1 MNKLWVSIE
10 SIVASW
16 SHSGSWAWKRDVALE
31 NPGSIKVCSWE
42 NHLEL
47 EDFPA
52 SHVWLPEGR
61 HFGFQLISAHLLWGW
76 KFLPYL
82 VGSCGWPR
90 RCFQGIETNEKKY
103 CIERKRPFSKF
114 NIKNYLWTICTWTIP
129 CLLWDLDTRIP
140 SRFIKIRSLN
150 RRASKEGRASPWII
164 GWTAANHRWKE
175 LFGKRCDR
183 QKGSWRPMM
192 AHEEIKLR
200 L

>member
-10 SIVASW
+10 SIAASW

-76 KFLPYL
+76 KCLPYL

-90 RCFQGIETNEKKY
+90 RCFQGIETNEKK
-103 CIERKRPFSKF
+103 ILHREKVPLFKIQHQKLSLD
-114 NIKNYLWTICTWTIP
+114 NLYLDNPMPSLGLWWT
-129 CLLWDLDTRIP
+129 L
-140 SRFIKIRSLN
+140 
-150 RRASKEGRASPWII
+150 GY
-164 GWTAANHRWKE
+164 
-175 LFGKRCDR
+175 
-183 QKGSWRPMM
+183 
-192 AHEEIKLR
+192 LR
-200 L
+200 DS